1 MAPTRFH
8 LSFCV
13 SDLEAT
19 RRFYKDLLQC
29 PEGRSSASAIDFSFW
44 GHQLTCHLAPGRVR
58 AASAESLDGNHFGA
72 ILPHDEFQRVAA
84 RLQAASVPFIKPPA
98 GTELGTAAE
107 HWRMVFTDPSGNAI
121 ELKVYRDESRIF
133 EA

>member
-1 MAPTRFH
+1 MTAARFH

-19 RRFYKDLLQC
+19 RRFYRGLLGC
-29 PEGRSSASAIDFSFW
+29 SEGRSSASSVDFSFW
-44 GHQLTCHLAPGRVR
+44 GHQLTCHLAPARVR
-58 AASAESLDGNHFGA
+58 VGSAEGLDGNHFGA

-84 RLQAASVPFIKPPA
+84 CLQAANVHFIKPPA

-107 HWRMVFTDPSGNAI
+107 QWRMVFTDPSGNAI
-121 ELKVYRDESRIF
+121 ELKVYRDESKIF
-133 EA
+133 QA